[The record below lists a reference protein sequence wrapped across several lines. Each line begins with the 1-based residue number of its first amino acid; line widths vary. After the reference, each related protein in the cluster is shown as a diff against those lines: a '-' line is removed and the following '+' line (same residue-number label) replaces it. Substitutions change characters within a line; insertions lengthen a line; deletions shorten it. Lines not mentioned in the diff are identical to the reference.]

1 MYIQYRAMI
10 DCTFQMAC
18 ILPQPRLSSAL
29 SPQPNPT
36 QPLFAFRLD
45 CILQL
50 SRDNT
55 HRGTGTGQGP
65 HTDYT
70 RTQHT
75 TTSDRDRE
83 QGLFCSLERLSTLLL
98 RSISATPN
106 YISSTTFRKT
116 SPIGGRRGSRETP
129 LYCTSMYLHTSLLI

>member
-1 MYIQYRAMI
+1 MYVQYRAMM
-10 DCTFQMAC
+10 DCTFKMAC
-18 ILPQPRLSSAL
+18 ILPQPRLSLLRAF
-29 SPQPNPT
+29 PPPPTQPNPT

-75 TTSDRDRE
+75 TTSDSYRE
-83 QGLFCSLERLSTLLL
+83 QGLFPPLENLSSIYTAATL
-98 RSISATPN
+98 
-106 YISSTTFRKT
+106 YICNAELYFLYHFQKVFAHWGTTGEQRNP
-116 SPIGGRRGSRETP
+116 SP
-129 LYCTSMYLHTSLLI
+129 LY